1 MEPLRHLGRLK
12 AALPLIYAIIVVGAV
27 IELTGMTSVLL
38 NHWGDV
44 LFLTRQQIELVAIS
58 GGLAVAAGVIIGI
71 VLSRPRFRRV
81 ANRWIQLLN
90 VGTSV
95 PTLAVL
101 ALSMSFLGIG
111 RLPAIVALWIA
122 TLLPIVRNTYV
133 GLLEVPA
140 PLLESA
146 TGMGMTP
153 RDILLHVEIPN
164 ALWVIFAGIRTAL
177 TINVGTAP
185 LAFLIGGGGLGQLIF
200 TGISLDQPG
209 LMLAGAIAT
218 AVMAVIIDFLIA
230 SVARIVV
237 SQGVMPVT

>member
-1 MEPLRHLGRLK
+1 MAAIRPFRQMSTLAPLFG
-12 AALPLIYAIIVVGAV
+12 IVVVVGLLLQ
-27 IELTGMTSVLL
+27 LTGMTGIILD
-38 NHWGDV
+38 HWGDIV
-44 LFLTRQQIELVAIS
+44 FLSRQQLEMVAIS
-58 GGLAVAAGVIIGI
+58 GALAVVAGVTMGI
-71 VLSRPRFRRV
+71 VLSRPRFRRM
-81 ANRWIQLLN
+81 ASNAIQVLN

-111 RLPAIVALWIA
+111 RTPAIFALWIA

-133 GLLEVPA
+133 GILEVPE

-153 RDILLHVEIPN
+153 WEILFRVEVPN
-164 ALWVIFAGIRTAL
+164 ALWVIFAGIRTAI

-218 AVMAVIIDFLIA
+218 AVMAVVVDFAIA
-230 SVARIVV
+230 SIARLVV
-237 SQGVMPVT
+237 SQGVMPTA